1 MISDFPPRKAF
12 GEAEQDAIDEVVSHY
27 RYRDEDPGYNGFFQ
41 EQFEEDLANFFGKGE
56 ALAANSGTNALYIA
70 VCALGIPSK
79 QEVIVSP
86 VTDSGTIHAILAA
99 DLVPVVADAAR
110 DSYNTDLEQVRDCV
124 TDLTAAVMLVHT
136 GGEPVAETASIAEMC
151 KNAGI
156 PLIEDVSQ
164 AMGATIDGRLVG
176 SFGTIAAGSM
186 MYRKNLQC
194 GGSGGFV
201 YSTDPDLMRQVMA
214 HRDRG
219 KQTWRTDVNQ
229 NDPGTG
235 LFPALNHNFNEWE
248 SAIASASL
256 KRLKNVNRDRL
267 MFLYAL
273 KEKMQEAEC
282 MSYLHNFN
290 IGYAPFYI
298 PVWSPFKEKVGFAI
312 ALKSKGIPLLE
323 HYCCLVADW
332 LHVEKQI
339 NWLPNHSTAKEDPYR
354 FSPAYSEGEVLWAS
368 RSPNARTT
376 RDSTFNLFLNENY
389 DNSHVHRIVKA
400 IKDTEQQME
409 YRGVSR
415 RK

>member
-1 MISDFPPRKAF
+1 MISDFPPRKTF

-27 RYRDEDPGYNGFFQ
+27 RYRDEDPGYDGFFQ
-41 EQFEEDLANFFGKGE
+41 EQFEADLADFYGKGE

-70 VCALGIPSK
+70 LCALGIPSK

-110 DSYNTDLEQVRDCV
+110 DSFNTDLEQVRDCV
-124 TDLTAAVMLVHT
+124 TDITAAVLLSHV
-136 GGEPVAETASIAEMC
+136 GGEPVADTAAISDMC
-151 KNAGI
+151 KNGSI
-156 PLIEDVSQ
+156 PLIEDVSE
-164 AMGATIDGRLVG
+164 ALGATLDGVLVG
-176 SFGTIAAGSM
+176 SFGTITAGSVIRRENM
-186 MYRKNLQC
+186 QS

-201 YSTDPDLMRQVMA
+201 YSIDPDLMRRVRA
-214 HRDRG
+214 YRDRG

-229 NDPGTG
+229 NDPGTA

-256 KRLKNVNRDRL
+256 KRLKNTNRDRL

-273 KEKMQEAEC
+273 REKMQEAEC
-282 MSYLHNFN
+282 SSYLHSFN
-290 IGYAPFYI
+290 NGHAPTYI
-298 PVWSPFKEKVGFAI
+298 PVWSPYKEKVGFAM

-323 HYCCLVADW
+323 HYGCLVADW
-332 LHVEKQI
+332 LHVQKQI
-339 NWLPNHSTAKEDPYR
+339 NWIRDPY
-354 FSPAYSEGEVLWAS
+354 
-368 RSPNARTT
+368 SPNARAT

-389 DNSHVHRIVKA
+389 DVWHVRRIVQA